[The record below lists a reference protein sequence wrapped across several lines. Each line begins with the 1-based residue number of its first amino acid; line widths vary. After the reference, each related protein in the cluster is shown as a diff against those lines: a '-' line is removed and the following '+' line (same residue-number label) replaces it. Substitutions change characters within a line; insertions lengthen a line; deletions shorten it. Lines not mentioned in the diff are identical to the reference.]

1 MIKRIEHFIKYIME
15 GGIYMNNKFEVVP
28 ATNKGGFRNT
38 FLPEEEPFQLRNTK
52 VEKVGDKLIATAYGL
67 TDLLALSICGRFTIA

>member
-1 MIKRIEHFIKYIME
+1 
-15 GGIYMNNKFEVVP
+15 MNNKFEVVP